1 MAYERVNVSLP
12 VSLLNLIDEICQINW
27 ISRSEFIRNAVRE
40 YISSI
45 DDDKENSEE

>member
-12 VSLLNLIDEICQINW
+12 VSLLNLIDEICQTNW

-45 DDDKENSEE
+45 DDEEDSEE